1 LAVQPLATLRLHC
14 CGSPPQDLA
23 AQRDTGDTKSAVLNI
38 AAIPVVV
45 NVASPAD
52 GNSRRLKPNRGP
64 Q

>member
-1 LAVQPLATLRLHC
+1 LRLHC
-14 CGSPPQDLA
+14 CGSPPQDIA
-23 AQRDTGDTKSAVLNI
+23 AHRDTGDTKSAVLNI